1 MKDIQSKRLKTKIY
15 PSVSKL
21 LRPNRKFT
29 AILEQN
35 HKLNIDQHAPKIM
48 WEYWL
53 RKMFFKRCLLVEYI
67 GRYAMVVNKHIAW
80 TEIRYF
86 YG

>member
-1 MKDIQSKRLKTKIY
+1 MKDIQGEQLKTKIY
-15 PSVSKL
+15 PSVPKL

-48 WEYWL
+48 WEY
-53 RKMFFKRCLLVEYI
+53 
-67 GRYAMVVNKHIAW
+67 
-80 TEIRYF
+80 
-86 YG
+86 